1 MFLNLCDLYLI
12 ISSSSKCLT
21 HITVVLVIVKSHG
34 ILLIH
39 YFLNTSFLEK
49 ENTIIAV
56 NGTFVFIDL

>member
-21 HITVVLVIVKSHG
+21 HITVVLVIVKSRG
-34 ILLIH
+34 SLL
-39 YFLNTSFLEK
+39 NVSFLGK
-49 ENTIIAV
+49 ENTVIDV